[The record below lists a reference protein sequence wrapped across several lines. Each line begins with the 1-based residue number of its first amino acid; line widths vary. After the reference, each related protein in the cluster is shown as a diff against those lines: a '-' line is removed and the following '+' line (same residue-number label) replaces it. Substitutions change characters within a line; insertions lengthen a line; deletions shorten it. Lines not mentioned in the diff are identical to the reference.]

1 LQSSP
6 FHYDHRPLQPM
17 DVGKGT
23 AWRERRGGKGEKGGN
38 REKRGEKRVKG
49 RGGRGELGVM

>member
-1 LQSSP
+1 M
-6 FHYDHRPLQPM
+6 PLQPM
-17 DVGKGT
+17 DAGEGT